1 MTQQN
6 PQKSKDKGRDNFA
19 LKVRL
24 EEAKMRIMVEAVKG
38 VYETTEDPFKRID
51 EFVDGIFNDPNTKK
65 ALEPAWRTD
74 KLDFLKTTAVSMAKG
89 LSDLGI
95 NHNVDVSNI
104 AEGNAAADAIYQL
117 KATYEK
123 WRMEKR
129 AEARKD
135 YADAMQKVVDLIAK
149 GSNPKGGSP

>member
-6 PQKSKDKGRDNFA
+6 PHPQKSKGRDNFA
-19 LKVRL
+19 LKVKF
-24 EEAKMRIMVEAVKG
+24 EEAKMRTMVEAIKG
-38 VYETTEDPFKRID
+38 VYETSDDPLKRID
-51 EFVDGIFNDPNTKK
+51 EFVDGMFNNLDTKK

-74 KLDFLKTTAVSMAKG
+74 KLDFLKATAVSLAKG
-89 LSDLGI
+89 LSDLGV
-95 NHNVDVSNI
+95 NHSVDVSNI
-104 AEGNAAADAIYQL
+104 SEGNAAADAIYQL

-129 AEARKD
+129 AEAKKG

-149 GSNPKGGSP
+149 ESNP